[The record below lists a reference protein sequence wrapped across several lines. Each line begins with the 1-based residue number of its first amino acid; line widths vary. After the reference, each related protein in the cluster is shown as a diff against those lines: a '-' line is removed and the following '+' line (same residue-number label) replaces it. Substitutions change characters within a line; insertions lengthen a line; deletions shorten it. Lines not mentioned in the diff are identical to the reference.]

1 MASTNSPT
9 AQLAEVSLH
18 SYHCLC
24 STHLLTTPY
33 LLSSL
38 PLRAPP
44 AHDHARILPLPPFP
58 PPTNTELDQSQ
69 ETAAEEREGDKIL
82 PSLLSPNLKTTRKP
96 IVIQREDGWEKRR
109 IWRCGRCGLGIGYE
123 VLGDENSLKGVG
135 EKRLDKTLFLLEEGL
150 LETGQWEI

>member
-1 MASTNSPT
+1 MASAAQSPT
-9 AQLAEVSLH
+9 AESAEANRLH

-38 PLRAPP
+38 PQRAFPS
-44 AHDHARILPLPPFP
+44 HDHARILPLPLFP
-58 PPTNTELDQSQ
+58 PSTTNERHHR
-69 ETAAEEREGDKIL
+69 EREDDRVL

-96 IVIQREDGWEKRR
+96 VVIQREDGWEKRR

-123 VLGDENSLKGVG
+123 VLGEEGAVASGG
-135 EKRLDKTLFLLEEGL
+135 EKRSEKTIFLLEEAL
-150 LETGQWEI
+150 LETGQWEE

>member
-1 MASTNSPT
+1 MASVNSPT
-9 AQLAEVSLH
+9 VQSAEASLH

-38 PLRAPP
+38 PQRAPP
-44 AHDHARILPLPPFP
+44 SHDHARILPLPPFP
-58 PPTNTELDQSQ
+58 SSTSNELDQPQ
-69 ETAAEEREGDKIL
+69 DTATEEKENGKIL

-96 IVIQREDGWEKRR
+96 IVVQREDGWEKRR

-123 VLGDENSLKGVG
+123 VLSDENSLKGVG

-150 LETGQWEI
+150 FETGQWEV